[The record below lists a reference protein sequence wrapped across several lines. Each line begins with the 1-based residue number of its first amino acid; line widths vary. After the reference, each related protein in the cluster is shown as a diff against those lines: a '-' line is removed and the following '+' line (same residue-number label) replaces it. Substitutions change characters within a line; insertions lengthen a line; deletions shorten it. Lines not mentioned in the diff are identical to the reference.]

1 MILMHYLSNYNFQ
14 YGFVFGIFNL
24 AAVISAPIFGKYG
37 TRIGPKLLYS
47 GGAVVLGVCGVLFGF
62 LEYVDDVNLFIGLS
76 YLLRFVQKGLLVQN
90 YLDRQRCSCSDSK
103 KFCQINPF
111 KKLVPYIFRLL
122 Q

>member
-1 MILMHYLSNYNFQ
+1 MILMHYPSNYDFQ

-76 YLLRFVQKGLLVQN
+76 YLLRFVQKGLGAKLSGKRCTSS
-90 YLDRQRCSCSDSK
+90 DRK
-103 KFCQINPF
+103 KFC
-111 KKLVPYIFRLL
+111 
-122 Q
+122 

>member
-1 MILMHYLSNYNFQ
+1 M
-14 YGFVFGIFNL
+14 
-24 AAVISAPIFGKYG
+24 ISAPIFGKYG

-90 YLDRQRCSCSDSK
+90 YLDRGVVA
-103 KFCQINPF
+103 QIAKSF
-111 KKLVPYIFRLL
+111 AK
-122 Q
+122 